1 MATYSTITAME
12 TYEELKMNIIYFD
25 AEDIIVTSTGNED
38 EGVIVLP
45 FLPAGG

>member
-1 MATYSTITAME
+1 ME

-25 AEDIIVTSTGNED
+25 AQDVVTTSPE

-45 FLPAGG
+45 FVEA

>member
-1 MATYSTITAME
+1 ME

-25 AEDIIVTSTGNED
+25 AQDIVTASPDDEE

-45 FLPAGG
+45 FMPA

>member
-1 MATYSTITAME
+1 ME
-12 TYEELKMNIIYFD
+12 TYEELKMNIIFFD
-25 AEDIIVTSTGNED
+25 AEDVIVTSTGSENED

>member
-1 MATYSTITAME
+1 ME
-12 TYEELKMNIIYFD
+12 TYEELKMNIIFFD
-25 AEDIIVTSTGNED
+25 ADDVIVTSGNEEE